1 MEQKQTYRIL
11 ELGKKAKR
19 RDYSKVSGELALP
32 DLVEIQTASF
42 DWFKRE
48 GIQEVFD
55 DIYPI
60 SNYGGNIQLRFTGY
74 DFGEPKYNINECK
87 YRETNYAAPLK
98 GQMEL
103 EMIDPETGEVL
114 TKNEEVFLGEFPLM
128 TETGTFIINGAE
140 RVIVSQIVR
149 SPGAYF
155 DIVSEDKTGR
165 DTFQCEL
172 IPSRGTWLEFM
183 SDSKKVAL
191 GRIMNMSVDRK
202 RKILSTILFKAIGLS
217 LDIQNG
223 EDAFDTTEIKKFLKS
238 MGLEVFDDVV
248 VDGEPREFLNLYM
261 LLYTSIFG
269 NYEEIKNTLAADKV
283 KTTHESLINIYEN
296 QRSDEVPTLDGSIT
310 LMNAKFF
317 DHRRYDLTKAGRYKL
332 NKKLNVLD
340 RIEGAIL
347 KQDIVSAE
355 GKVLFKKGTTITKA
369 ERNALKEE
377 IIKGNH
383 MMAMPFNH
391 KFSHP
396 DTVVI
401 PTSWTYGL
409 IGRILA
415 TDVEG
420 NKVNL
425 EKGTVLTEADVKNLA
440 SEFNE
445 VTIYNGIIAQPVK
458 LSKDNIKSVLNYG
471 QRFYVLGRL
480 TENDSDVQDDMGLMV
495 ERYIADEDV
504 LQLTTENSE
513 VLTTLVNDKH
523 EITAWLVGSAVQTIL
538 VAEQTSPE
546 HAVKVIG
553 NDPFNQKKTITIS
566 DMIAFYSYELNMLDS
581 IGSVDDIDQLG
592 NRRIRTV
599 GELIQNQFRI
609 GLSRMERVVKE
620 RMSIAEITGLTP

>member
-1 MEQKQTYRIL
+1 MEKKQTYRIL

-48 GIQEVFD
+48 GIKEVFD

-74 DFGEPKYNINECK
+74 EFGEPKYSISECK

-98 GQMEL
+98 GKMEL

-114 TKNEEVFLGEFPLM
+114 TKNEEVFLGDFPLM
-128 TETGTFIINGAE
+128 TDTGTYIINGAE

-202 RKILSTILFKAIGLS
+202 RKILSTILFKAIGIS
-217 LDIQNG
+217 LDIQSG

-238 MGLEVFDDVV
+238 LGLEVFDDCV

-283 KTTHESLINIYEN
+283 KTTHESLISIYEN

-340 RIEGAIL
+340 RMEGAIL
-347 KQDIVSAE
+347 KEDIISAE
-355 GKVLFKKGTTITKA
+355 GKVLYKKGTLITKA

-377 IIKGNH
+377 IVKGSH
-383 MMAMPFNH
+383 MSAMPFNH

-396 DTVVI
+396 DTVVV
-401 PTSWTYGL
+401 PTTWTHSL
-409 IGRILA
+409 VGRILA
-415 TDVEG
+415 TDLEG
-420 NKVNL
+420 KKVNL
-425 EKGTVLTEADVKNLA
+425 EKGTALTETEIKAIA
-440 SEFNE
+440 TEFSE
-445 VTIYNGIIAQPVK
+445 VTIYSGIIAQPVK
-458 LSKDNIKSVLNYG
+458 LTKDNVKSVLNYG

-480 TENDSDVQDDMGLMV
+480 TENDTDVQDDMGLMV
-495 ERYIADEDV
+495 ERYIADEPV
-504 LQLTTENSE
+504 LPLTTENSE
-513 VLTTLVNDKH
+513 AVSALIRDKH
-523 EITAWLVGSAVQTIL
+523 EITAWLVGAAVQSIQ
-538 VAEQTSPE
+538 VATVTSPDF
-546 HAVKVIG
+546 AVKVVG
-553 NDPFNQKKTITIS
+553 NDPLNEKKTITIS

-581 IGSVDDIDQLG
+581 IGTVDDIDQLG

-620 RMSIAEITGLTP
+620 